1 MTQVL
6 ELQFVTA
13 DGKTSMLMIDAP
25 KPTVTAADIQQ
36 VMKTIMAKNVFSGQA
51 GALTAIKGARIVER
65 KVIEFDVATE

>member
-13 DGKTSMLMIDAP
+13 DGKTSMLTIDAP

-51 GALTAIKGARIVER
+51 EALTAIKGARIVER

>member
-13 DGKTSMLMIDAP
+13 DGKTSMLTIDAP